1 MDERERAEKIIALLE
16 GEYPLEKGTI
26 LHWRKP
32 LDLLV
37 ATILSAQST
46 DEQINKI
53 TPSLFK
59 RYRTALDYAE
69 ADREELEL
77 YIRSSGFF
85 HRKAELI
92 QAACRQIVD
101 EYVGEVPRT
110 MDELLRLKGV
120 ARKTA
125 NIVLSNAYGIVEGIA
140 VDTHVMRLSQRLGWS
155 KEKNRDKIER
165 DLLALIPRDKWYE
178 VNYLLITHGRKICD
192 AKKPKCADCIVNGL
206 CPSAFTFKHNKK

>member
-16 GEYPLEKGTI
+16 AEYPFDKGTI
-26 LHWRKP
+26 LHWRRP
-32 LDLLV
+32 LELLV

-46 DEQINKI
+46 DEQINKL
-53 TPSLFK
+53 TPALFK

-101 EYVGEVPRT
+101 EFGGEVPRT

-125 NIVLSNAYGIVEGIA
+125 NIVLGNAFGVVEGIA

-155 KEKNRDKIER
+155 KEKDRNKIES
-165 DLLALIPRDKWYE
+165 DLLALIPREKWYE
-178 VNYLLITHGRKICD
+178 VNYLLIVHGRKICD
-192 AKKPKCADCIVNGL
+192 AKKPECADCIVNKL